1 MQRDRIKKYY
11 FYQVVCIVLFLVFSS
26 QIFSE
31 KLLGG
36 QMNIISGAFEN
47 EKVIPLKYTC
57 DGSDI
62 SPSLS
67 WDDVPGNT
75 KSFVLIVDDPDAPH
89 GTWDHWILFNIPGN
103 VRTLPENI
111 STLTEGTQQGKNSW
125 DKTGYG
131 GPCPPSGVH
140 RYFFKLYALDNVLTL
155 DNGANKTEIMDA
167 MKNHIVAE
175 ASLLGKYERTKK

>member
-1 MQRDRIKKYY
+1 MKQNRGKYY
-11 FYQVVCIVLFLVFSS
+11 YPLACIILLLVFST

-31 KLLGG
+31 KLSGG
-36 QMNIISGAFEN
+36 QMKITSDAFEN
-47 EKVIPLKYTC
+47 EKVIPSKYTC

-67 WDDVPGNT
+67 WDGIPDNT
-75 KSFVLIVDDPDAPH
+75 KSFALIVDDPDAPH
-89 GTWDHWILFNIPGN
+89 GTWDHWILFNIPSN
-103 VRTLPENI
+103 VRTLLENI
-111 STLTEGTQQGKNSW
+111 SLLPEGTQQGKNSW

-155 DNGANKTEIMDA
+155 NDGANKTEIIDA
-167 MKNHIVAE
+167 MKNHIITE
-175 ASLLGKYERTKK
+175 ASLLGKYERIKK